1 MNSQRQDARREQGL
15 AWAEAQ
21 LDQPCRIAILA
32 GDASFRRYFR
42 IHAGD
47 ISHVLMDAPPQ
58 HEDVGPFLSVL
69 DWMHAA
75 GLRTPALIA
84 RDESLGF
91 LLLEDFG
98 DVTWAAQ
105 LKQGNGSAP
114 KNLAA
119 MMHDALRQLH
129 LLQAARPDT
138 DLPVFDVARMQREC
152 DLYLDWYLP
161 RVAGVEPTTAEREAF
176 HAALLSVLETI
187 AGLPRVPVHLDYHSR
202 NLMLPQQDGHGGI
215 PLGVIDFQDAVA
227 GPPTYDLASL
237 LYDCYQDYPEEMR
250 REYSGQFFEALPDE
264 LRTAFADADAWHRM
278 LRLTALQRH
287 IKAIGIFGRLAYR
300 DGKRQFL
307 GEIPLTRK
315 HLREELQA
323 LGFDMAGLGLLLR
336 EPA

>member
-1 MNSQRQDARREQGL
+1 MNSQSPDVRREQGL
-15 AWAEAQ
+15 AWAETQ
-21 LDQPCRIAILA
+21 LGQPCRMAMLA

-42 IHAGD
+42 IHAGS

-58 HEDVGPFLSVL
+58 HEDVGPFVSVL
-69 DWMHAA
+69 GWMHDA
-75 GLRTPALIA
+75 GLRTPILIA
-84 RDESLGF
+84 RDEAQGY

-98 DVTWAAQ
+98 DLTWAEQ
-105 LKQGNGSAP
+105 LKRGRDSAS
-114 KNLAA
+114 KMLAA
-119 MMHDALRQLH
+119 MMYDALRQLH
-129 LLQAARPDT
+129 LLQAAHPDT
-138 DLPVFDVARMQREC
+138 ALPAFDVARMQREC

-161 RVAGVEPTTAEREAF
+161 RVAGVKPTSAEREAF
-176 HAALLSVLETI
+176 HAALLPVLEAI

-202 NLMLPQQDGHGGI
+202 NLMLPQQDGHGGM

-237 LYDCYQDYPEEMR
+237 LYDCYQDYPEELR
-250 REYSGQFFEALPDE
+250 REFSNQFFEALPDA
-264 LRTAFADADAWHRM
+264 LRAAFADTDAWHRM

-307 GEIPLTRK
+307 DEIPLTRK

-323 LGFDMAGLGLLLR
+323 LEIDMAGLGLLLR
-336 EPA
+336 ESA